1 MNDQTRELAERP
13 QDYLGP
19 NLNPA
24 GLELLPHEIGPG
36 VHALLANIPP
46 KDNNGVIFGRDAALV
61 IDAGINGDVSHQ
73 IQGIVERLTDRPLKF
88 LVNTTYHGDHTF
100 GNAAFPESVT
110 IVSSKANRDSM
121 RDLDYE
127 KRMRFGNMR
136 GDENPLASVTSWR
149 KPEVVFD
156 RHAAIDLGGKTVEL
170 WHFGPG
176 NGPGD
181 TIVFEPETATAW
193 TGNFLMSAGLPPM
206 LLEGGP
212 GPYLESLRAMRETLP
227 VELVVPGHGPMGD
240 GPAALRNFIE
250 YLEFLRDEVGKA
262 AAAGWTVDETIDRI
276 PTPALLR
283 LPANVHPTPEFE
295 QLLGHLH
302 RLNVLAT
309 YRDSQP

>member
-24 GLELLPHEIGPG
+24 GLELQPHEIGPG

-46 KDNNGVIFGRDAALV
+46 KDNNGVIVGRGAALV
-61 IDAGINGDVSHQ
+61 IDAGINGAVSQQ
-73 IQGIVERLTDRPLKF
+73 IQGIVARLTDKPLRY

-110 IVSSKANRDSM
+110 IISSRANRDSM

-127 KRMRFGNMR
+127 KQMRFGNMR
-136 GDENPLASVTSWR
+136 GDQNPLATVTVWR

-156 RHAAIDLGGKTVEL
+156 RYAEIDLGGKTVQL

-212 GPYLESLRAMRETLP
+212 GPYLESLRAMQQTLP
-227 VELVVPGHGPMGD
+227 VKLVVPGHGPMGD

-250 YLEFLRDEVGKA
+250 YLELLRDEVGKA
-262 AAAGWTVDETIDRI
+262 VAAGWTVEETIERI

-283 LPANVHPTPEFE
+283 LPANVHATPEFE

-302 RLNVLAT
+302 RLNVLAA